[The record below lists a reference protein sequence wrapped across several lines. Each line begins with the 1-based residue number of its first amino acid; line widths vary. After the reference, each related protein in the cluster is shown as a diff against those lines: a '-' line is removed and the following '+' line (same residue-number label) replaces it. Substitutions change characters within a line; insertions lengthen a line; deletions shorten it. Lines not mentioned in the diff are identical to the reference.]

1 MEHLL
6 CAKLEDDTKGWVEGC
21 PPSGS
26 GRLRQG
32 EQWAK
37 ATESVVIWGAG
48 AIPARATTALPW
60 YLLLRHLL
68 ANPEPAKAGQAA
80 CQVFPVWAR
89 SLLYTPLRHPQPPWP
104 GDERGA
110 LSHKGSS
117 APGRGTGS
125 ALGNRLQRQ
134 TGFLGSHVQ
143 GGRGPGKS
151 IPFQELASRRLAPL
165 VTSFVASGTLPNAN
179 NSSRRAARFCCK
191 HFAYFK
197 LQATTTVQ

>member
-1 MEHLL
+1 MGEGDRECGHL
-6 CAKLEDDTKGWVEGC
+6 GSRSYPC
-21 PPSGS
+21 PSHHCSSLVPASH
-26 GRLRQG
+26 
-32 EQWAK
+32 
-37 ATESVVIWGAG
+37 TPAG
-48 AIPARATTALPW
+48 KPR
-60 YLLLRHLL
+60 
-68 ANPEPAKAGQAA
+68 A
-80 CQVFPVWAR
+80 CQGGPGCLSGFS
-89 SLLYTPLRHPQPPWP
+89 SLGKKPPYTPLRHPQLPWP